1 MTTRKPPAAA
11 WKPGQSGNPK
21 GRPTGTG
28 EVAKLRAA
36 IAGNVPAIL
45 ESLTAA
51 ALAGDVQAARLL
63 LERALPPIKP
73 VEATQALSLP
83 DDGTLTEQ
91 GRAVLAS
98 VAAGELAPGQGA
110 ALLGAIGTLARVVE
124 IDELTG
130 RIKALEAAQVKKV
143 GAHG

>member
-1 MTTRKPPAAA
+1 MATRKPPAAA

-28 EVAKLRAA
+28 EVARMRAA

-45 ESLTAA
+45 DSLTSA

-63 LERALPPIKP
+63 LERALPPIKA

-83 DDGTLTEQ
+83 DGTLTEQ

-110 ALLGAIGTLARVVE
+110 ALLGAIGK
-124 IDELTG
+124 IG
-130 RIKALEAAQVKKV
+130 R
-143 GAHG
+143 AHV

>member
-1 MTTRKPPAAA
+1 MATKRKPPAAA

-21 GRPTGTG
+21 GRPPGTG
-28 EVAKLRAA
+28 EVAKMRAA
-36 IAGNVPAIL
+36 ITGNVPAIL
-45 ESLTAA
+45 ESLTTA

-73 VEATQALSLP
+73 VEQSQPLSLP
-83 DDGTLTEQ
+83 DGTLTEQ

-110 ALLGAIGTLARVVE
+110 ALLGAIGTLARVSEV
-124 IDELTG
+124 DELAR
-130 RIKALEAAQVKKV
+130 RIEALEDR
-143 GAHG
+143 HGNA

>member
-1 MTTRKPPAAA
+1 MATRKPPAAA

-21 GRPTGTG
+21 GRPPGVG
-28 EVAKLRAA
+28 EIGKMRAA

-45 ESLTAA
+45 ESLTTA

-73 VEATQALSLP
+73 VEQSQPLSLP
-83 DDGTLTEQ
+83 DGTLTEQ

-98 VAAGELAPGQGA
+98 VAAGELAPG
-110 ALLGAIGTLARVVE
+110 
-124 IDELTG
+124 
-130 RIKALEAAQVKKV
+130 
-143 GAHG
+143 